1 MKMWRCPRG
10 LSERTGGIEGD
21 FLAESRAAAME
32 TFDCDPQNAGC
43 DCYGCEGPLA
53 VSSHGRVKHSE
64 VEVLPESMVPAP
76 VEGAARECGIVP
88 ASSAVA
94 LMGEGGRDDDVI
106 DTEFSEGQQPLG
118 GDDVFPP
125 SYEEVMSASPSVTE
139 AQRKLLFVREQMQA
153 ADRAIKDIKK
163 DAVAPF
169 QGEIT
174 ENQRRKDMLAIAF
187 DFYVVQSAL
196 EEARV
201 KSLHED
207 PIFCAYIA
215 ATEKKFLKVKVGTRQ
230 DMREAAAKYGDA
242 NVYVFGEYQE
252 GRDVNAPAE
261 GESAREGRPPDERA
275 SGGSEEGAA

>member
-1 MKMWRCPRG
+1 MKKWRCPRG
-10 LSERTGGIEGD
+10 LFERTGGIDGD
-21 FLAESRAAAME
+21 FLAESRGAAME

-43 DCYGCEGPLA
+43 DCYGCDGPLE

-64 VEVLPESMVPAP
+64 VEARSEGCVPAP
-76 VEGAARECGIVP
+76 VDGGVVEGGIVP
-88 ASSAVA
+88 ASSAAVIFG
-94 LMGEGGRDDDVI
+94 GEVREDDVI
-106 DTEFSEGQQPLG
+106 ETEFAQGQQPLG
-118 GDDVFPP
+118 GEDVFPP
-125 SYEEVMSASPSVTE
+125 SYEEVVGSAPNVTE
-139 AQRKLLFVREQMQA
+139 AQRRLLFVREQMQA

-187 DFYVVQSAL
+187 DFYVVQSAI

-230 DMREAAAKYGDA
+230 DVREAAVKYDEA
-242 NVYVFGEYQE
+242 NVYVFGEFQE
-252 GRDVNAPAE
+252 GQDVNAPAAE
-261 GESAREGRPPDERA
+261 AGKDCRE
-275 SGGSEEGAA
+275 SEEGAA

>member
-1 MKMWRCPRG
+1 MKKWRCPRS

-21 FLAESRAAAME
+21 FLAASRAEAME

-43 DCYGCEGPLA
+43 DCYGCDGPLEVA
-53 VSSHGRVKHSE
+53 SRGRKKHPS
-64 VEVLPESMVPAP
+64 VEAYPEEGSILAP
-76 VEGAARECGIVP
+76 TAGEAREGGIVP

-94 LMGEGGRDDDVI
+94 VREGDSADEDVI
-106 DTEFSEGQQPLG
+106 EAEFLEGQQPLG

-125 SYEEVMSASPSVTE
+125 SYDEVAGNSPDVTE

-201 KSLHED
+201 KSMHED
-207 PIFCAYIA
+207 PIFCAYIT

-230 DMREAAAKYGDA
+230 DVREAAVKYGDA
-242 NVYVFGEYQE
+242 NVYVFGEYQT

-261 GESAREGRPPDERA
+261 SAEKEDVSPE
-275 SGGSEEGAA
+275 EEGAA